1 MLLTENAL
9 EPAKHI
15 RQSPWLEHG
24 PFAFWLIQHLRPGV
38 VVELGT
44 QEGFSFLSFCQAIK
58 SNGLTSQVHA
68 VVDGG
73 DAGAVGA
80 VVSLDALQAEIN
92 SDYPDIGKVLALPVS
107 EARAHF
113 SDGSVDLL
121 HINCSS
127 CRGDV
132 RDLFD
137 AWKGVLS
144 NRAVVLFYMPDG
156 QQDESGLA
164 GFWAEFKGRYPSFE
178 FTHGGRLLLLL
189 VGENAPE
196 AIVAI
201 CRADT
206 EATRK
211 TFARIGRLNTLEYEL
226 SAARQGRQGMEGEGS
241 APTEEGASLE
251 AVMRER
257 DMLVMER
264 DDAYRYREECSIQL
278 EAKTRKVAQ
287 LENRLK
293 YEMGKTYT
301 RISELDNAIE
311 QMKLSVSWRLTAPY
325 RWTGLQVKR
334 TLYLLRTTPRMI
346 QQHGGLLKFI
356 SKSVSVVRREGL
368 RGALSAWRYANAL
381 PGSGKGMAR
390 KSIDYGTWLKTY
402 ATLDEAAI
410 ANMTEQV
417 ARWQNPP
424 LISVVMPVYNAPLDL
439 LKEAVASV
447 QAQIYPRWELCIA
460 DDCSTSEE
468 LRDYLKALPETDSR
482 IKVCFREANG
492 HISEASNS
500 AIEIATGGW
509 VALFDQD
516 DMLTKDALFYVA
528 REIVQNK
535 DVKLIYSD
543 EDKLDGTK
551 RYDPYFKPDWN
562 PDLLR
567 SHNLVCHLG
576 VYEIGRIRAI
586 GGFRKGLE
594 GAQDHD
600 LVLRFSE
607 GLKANEIVHI
617 PRVLYHWR
625 SHSGSTAQSANNKS
639 YAVVAGRKAI
649 QEHLGRIGLRGTVDI
664 LPTNMYRVKYDLPD
678 VLPLVTIIIPT
689 RNGLS
694 LLRQCIQS
702 VLAKTTYSNYEIIIV
717 DNNSDDPATLTYLSE
732 MEQQPNI
739 RVTRDSSPFN
749 YSKLNNDAVAK
760 ANGEFVLL
768 MNNDIEV
775 ITPDWLSEM
784 MGLAIQP
791 EVGAVGARL
800 WYPDD
805 TLQHGGVILG
815 IGGVAGHP
823 HKFLAKGAYGY
834 FSRGELTQTLSVVTA
849 ACLLIRK
856 SVYEA
861 VGGLDEK
868 NLKVA
873 FNDVD
878 FCIRVRDAGYRNVW
892 TPYAELYHHESATRG
907 VEDTPEKKERFRS
920 EVLYML
926 DKWKDALTQ
935 DPAYNP
941 NLTLD
946 HEDFS
951 LASPPR
957 NHGDPTL
964 AS

>member
-1 MLLTENAL
+1 M
-9 EPAKHI
+9 
-15 RQSPWLEHG
+15 
-24 PFAFWLIQHLRPGV
+24 
-38 VVELGT
+38 
-44 QEGFSFLSFCQAIK
+44 
-58 SNGLTSQVHA
+58 
-68 VVDGG
+68 
-73 DAGAVGA
+73 
-80 VVSLDALQAEIN
+80 
-92 SDYPDIGKVLALPVS
+92 GK
-107 EARAHF
+107 
-113 SDGSVDLL
+113 
-121 HINCSS
+121 
-127 CRGDV
+127 
-132 RDLFD
+132 
-137 AWKGVLS
+137 
-144 NRAVVLFYMPDG
+144 
-156 QQDESGLA
+156 
-164 GFWAEFKGRYPSFE
+164 
-178 FTHGGRLLLLL
+178 
-189 VGENAPE
+189 NAPE
-196 AIVAI
+196 AIAAI
-201 CRADT
+201 CRGDA
-206 EATRK
+206 EETRK

-226 SAARQGRQGMEGEGS
+226 SAVRQGGQDVADQGS
-241 APTEEGASLE
+241 ATAADGGSLE
-251 AVMRER
+251 ALLRER
-257 DMLVMER
+257 DTLIVER
-264 DDAYRYREECSIQL
+264 DDAYRYRQECSIQL
-278 EAKTRKVAQ
+278 DAKTRKVAQ

-293 YEMGKTYT
+293 YEMVKTYT
-301 RISELDNAIE
+301 RISELDKAIE
-311 QMKLSVSWRLTAPY
+311 QMKASASWRMTAPY
-325 RWTGLQVKR
+325 RWTGLKVKQ
-334 TLYLLRTTPRMI
+334 TLDLLRATPGMI
-346 QQHGGLLKFI
+346 QRQGGFLKFI
-356 SKSVSVVRREGL
+356 SKSVSVVRRDGI

-381 PGSGKGMAR
+381 PGSANGRAR
-390 KSIDYGTWLKTY
+390 KTIDYGTWLKNY
-402 ATLDEAAI
+402 ATLDDAAI
-410 ANMTEQV
+410 ATMTEQV

-460 DDCSTSEE
+460 DDCSTLEE
-468 LRDYLKALPETDSR
+468 VRDYLKALPETDSR
-482 IKVCFREANG
+482 IKVCFREVNG

-528 REIVQNK
+528 REIVHNK

-543 EDKLDGTK
+543 EDKIEGTK

-576 VYEIGRIRAI
+576 VYEIGRVRAI

-702 VLAKTTYSNYEIIIV
+702 VLAKTTYPNYEIIIV
-717 DNNSDDPATLTYLSE
+717 DNNSDDPATLAYLSE
-732 MEQQPNI
+732 MEQQANI

-749 YSKLNNDAVAK
+749 YSKLNNDAVAI

-775 ITPDWLSEM
+775 ISPEWLSEM

-791 EVGAVGARL
+791 DVGAVGARL

-926 DKWKDALTQ
+926 DKWKDALIQ

-957 NHGDPTL
+957 NDGDPTL